1 MSVSRGVEWGVLLGM
16 RKIET
21 VEQMP
26 EDPWINKGPTA
37 EDRYIQ
43 AQVAADEAH
52 QGFIDCR
59 LLRSFG
65 PEGQAEADGL
75 MRRKMGE
82 HPIDAF
88 NHPFASWIDTITFC
102 FTMDLVA
109 WYHLRAMENSSFAPW
124 AREMTTMVHEE
135 KFHASFGA
143 RRVADVVRNAEYRHL

>member
-1 MSVSRGVEWGVLLGM
+1 GRAARPGVHAAVAAQEASAMSVSRGVEWGVLLGM

-21 VEQMP
+21 VRRLPEEYGQVILKLLSALASTEFASVEQHH
-26 EDPWINKGPTA
+26 PWINKGPTA

-75 MRRKMGE
+75 MRRRMGE
-82 HPIDAF
+82 HTIDA
-88 NHPFASWIDTITFC
+88 
-102 FTMDLVA
+102 
-109 WYHLRAMENSSFAPW
+109 
-124 AREMTTMVHEE
+124 VH
-135 KFHASFGA
+135 
-143 RRVADVVRNAEYRHL
+143 